1 MQAMVVAQDMD
12 EREFIVLVLR
22 RAGYAVASGSNLA
35 RVLETWTDH
44 PADVIVLALAESQ
57 APVKAV
63 QTVRQVTSAH
73 LIAIVDPVPEHEYCA
88 MLLEGAD
95 VLLLRPL
102 SPKVLTAHMASM
114 MRRVGSLPAFVLPTL
129 ALDKITLDPATR
141 TVTLTDQEAKRL
153 TQLEFSLLYV
163 LMTNRGHVVPL
174 EVIVERVWGF
184 SGEGNKE
191 LVRGLVSRL
200 RRKIEPEES
209 TDRFLETIPG
219 VGYRFIAEG
228 L

>member
-1 MQAMVVAQDMD
+1 MQAMVVAQDID

-22 RAGYAVASGSNLA
+22 RAGLAVASGANLE

-44 PADVIVLALAESQ
+44 PADLIVLALAGSQ
-57 APVKAV
+57 TPVEAV
-63 QTVRQVTSAH
+63 QTVRGVASAH
-73 LIAIVDPVPEHEYCA
+73 LLVILDPVSESEYCA
-88 MLLEGAD
+88 MLHEGAD
-95 VLLLRPL
+95 LVLLRPV
-102 SPKVLTAHMASM
+102 SPQVLAAHMASM

-141 TVTLTDQEAKRL
+141 TVTLADLEAKRL

-184 SGEGNKE
+184 SGEGGKE

-200 RRKIEPEES
+200 RHKIEPEGA
-209 TDRFLETIPG
+209 TYKFLETIPG
-219 VGYRFIAEG
+219 VGYRFVAEEI
-228 L
+228 

>member
-1 MQAMVVAQDMD
+1 MQAIVVAQDLD

-22 RAGYAVASGSNLA
+22 RAGLAVASGANLG

-44 PADVIVLALAESQ
+44 PADLIVLALAGSQ
-57 APVKAV
+57 EPVKAV
-63 QTVRQVTSAH
+63 QTVRGVTSAH
-73 LIAIVDPVPEHEYCA
+73 LVIILDPIKEGDFCA
-88 MLLEGAD
+88 MLVEGAD
-95 VLLLRPL
+95 LLLLRPL
-102 SPKVLTAHMASM
+102 SPQVLTAYMSSM

-129 ALDKITLDPATR
+129 ALEKITLDPATR
-141 TVTLTDQEAKRL
+141 TVTLTDQEPKRL

-184 SGEGNKE
+184 TGEGNKE

-200 RRKIEPEES
+200 RHKIEPEGA
-209 TDRFLETIPG
+209 TDKFLETIPG
-219 VGYRFIAEG
+219 VGYRFFAEG
-228 L
+228 Q